1 MRAELAGLSEQVH
14 FGDAQYYNVMITSHA
29 MLMIFWFIMPSL
41 FSGFGNLTLPGL
53 LGVPEMVFPRINNLS
68 LLLQP
73 IAYNFIVQAA
83 ICDEGSGT
91 AWTIYPPLCAYTSH
105 SGISVDYFIIS
116 LHLSGL
122 SSCMSAINIITTCL
136 VARRCLGVMVHKSL
150 YCWALL
156 ITAGAILLVIP
167 VLAAGITMLLSDR
180 NLNTN
185 YFDVAAGGDTLLYQ
199 HLFWVFGH
207 PEVYIIIIPVFGQIT
222 GALQREGS
230 CEMFNRLGMIYAMVS
245 IGSVGFF
252 VWAHHMFVAGLDIDA
267 RTYFSGVT
275 ACIALPTALK
285 LYSYVTTLLRSY

>member
-1 MRAELAGLSEQVH
+1 
-14 FGDAQYYNVMITSHA
+14 
-29 MLMIFWFIMPSL
+29 
-41 FSGFGNLTLPGL
+41 
-53 LGVPEMVFPRINNLS
+53 
-68 LLLQP
+68 
-73 IAYNFIVQAA
+73 
-83 ICDEGSGT
+83 
-91 AWTIYPPLCAYTSH
+91 
-105 SGISVDYFIIS
+105 
-116 LHLSGL
+116 
-122 SSCMSAINIITTCL
+122 
-136 VARRCLGVMVHKSL
+136 MVHKSL